1 MAQKTN
7 NDTNT
12 ATRTEI
18 VDEVDAN
25 AATPTLQLRLE
36 QPRDE
41 RRVVFHEGVIDN
53 EHMNRKKSKCNL
65 CLLTWLE
72 AMANPFTNILG
83 CCIYKKPLA
92 FGESSS
98 EDDED
103 CEHCF
108 GHPEKRKKNLKH
120 SHNHDHDHGDGGDG
134 DSCPNSRLPDEP
146 STSAQAV
153 NPGPPPAEPVEEPVK
168 QSGNS

>member
-1 MAQKTN
+1 LKMAQKSSNDSN
-7 NDTNT
+7 NGTT
-12 ATRTEI
+12 TEI
-18 VDEVDAN
+18 VDETDASGS
-25 AATPTLQLRLE
+25 TPTLQLRLA

-41 RRVVFHEGVIDN
+41 RRVVFHAGIIDN
-53 EHMNRKKSKCNL
+53 EHLNRKKSKC
-65 CLLTWLE
+65 
-72 AMANPFTNILG
+72 

-120 SHNHDHDHGDGGDG
+120 NHNHDHDHGDGH
-134 DSCPNSRLPDEP
+134 DSCPNSRQPEEP
-146 STSAQAV
+146 STSSQAGK
-153 NPGPPPAEPVEEPVK
+153 PGPPPAEPVEGPAK
-168 QSGNS
+168 P